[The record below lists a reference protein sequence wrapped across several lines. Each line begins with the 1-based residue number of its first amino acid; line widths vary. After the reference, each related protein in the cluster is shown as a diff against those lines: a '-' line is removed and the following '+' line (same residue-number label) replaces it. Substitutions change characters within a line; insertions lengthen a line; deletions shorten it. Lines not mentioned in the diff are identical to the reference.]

1 MGIVIDF
8 YEWKARRERLGRVPA
23 RTYLRRSRQ
32 DRREGSKPTATGSDM
47 SAELRRLLL
56 LE

>member
-1 MGIVIDF
+1 MGEVI
-8 YEWKARRERLGRVPA
+8 YMMEWKRERLGRVPA

>member
-1 MGIVIDF
+1 MGEVI
-8 YEWKARRERLGRVPA
+8 YMMEWKRERLGRVPA
-23 RTYLRRSRQ
+23 RTCLRRSRQ

-47 SAELRRLLL
+47 SAELRRLLS